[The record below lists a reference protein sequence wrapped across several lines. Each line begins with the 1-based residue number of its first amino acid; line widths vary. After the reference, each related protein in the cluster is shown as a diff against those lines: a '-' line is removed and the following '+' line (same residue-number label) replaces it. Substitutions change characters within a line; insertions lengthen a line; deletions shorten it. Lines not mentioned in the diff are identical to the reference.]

1 MAYKTSLSNS
11 VGFFNSEKDTNPLS
25 KGVTYGRVVDVI
37 LDDSHKDYET
47 FGRLEAINGIKYQ
60 LINEKENN
68 TNQDNTFAYSS
79 ETNFKRV
86 PLIGEIVEI
95 FSATQNS
102 ANNLTYL
109 NRTYYRYPLNLW
121 NVAHHNALPDITSN
135 ITEVDF
141 GDDVVEKENIGTLQ
155 PFPGDVYIEGRTGQ
169 SLRFSNFKHPKNIYT
184 DDSNNG
190 DPLAILRIGQTQNVD
205 IFSNYVEDV
214 NLDPS
219 SIYLT
224 SNHTIPLNPSTSTQ
238 VSYIKNDTP
247 TNISTYKGNQIILNS
262 GRIVLHSN
270 QDHLLLNSKN
280 SINLSSNST
289 NIDNLEYTAIESPE
303 ILLGAK
309 ATEPVLKGQSSVD
322 LLNSLLDVLLNILSA
337 HNLAATPNLAS
348 TQLIAAASEATPRL
362 LEMKSELETLKSNK
376 VFTE

>member
-1 MAYKTSLSNS
+1 M
-11 VGFFNSEKDTNPLS
+11 
-25 KGVTYGRVVDVI
+25 
-37 LDDSHKDYET
+37 
-47 FGRLEAINGIKYQ
+47 
-60 LINEKENN
+60 
-68 TNQDNTFAYSS
+68 
-79 ETNFKRV
+79 
-86 PLIGEIVEI
+86 
-95 FSATQNS
+95 
-102 ANNLTYL
+102 
-109 NRTYYRYPLNLW
+109 
-121 NVAHHNALPDITSN
+121 
-135 ITEVDF
+135 
-141 GDDVVEKENIGTLQ
+141 
-155 PFPGDVYIEGRTGQ
+155 
-169 SLRFSNFKHPKNIYT
+169 
-184 DDSNNG
+184 
-190 DPLAILRIGQTQNVD
+190 
-205 IFSNYVEDV
+205 
-214 NLDPS
+214 NLDPT

>member
-11 VGFFNSEKDTNPLS
+11 VGFFNSENDTSPS
-25 KGVTYGRVVDVI
+25 TQGITYGRVVDVI
-37 LDDSHKDYET
+37 LDDSHSDYET
-47 FGRLEAINGIKYQ
+47 FGKLEAINGIKYQ

-68 TNQDNTFAYSS
+68 ITPDTTFAFSS

-121 NVAHHNALPDITSN
+121 NTAHHNALPDITSN
-135 ITEVDF
+135 ATEVDF
-141 GDDVVEKENIGTLQ
+141 GDNVVEKENIGTLQ

-184 DDSNNG
+184 DDRNNG
-190 DPLAILRIGQTQNVD
+190 DPLAILRIGQTENVD
-205 IFSNYVEDV
+205 ILSNYIEDI

-224 SNHTIPLNPSTSTQ
+224 SNHTVPLNPSTVAQ
-238 VSYIKNDTP
+238 VSYINNDTP
-247 TNISTYKGNQIILNS
+247 ISISTYRGKQILINS

-270 QDHLLLNSKN
+270 EDHLLINSKN

-289 NIDNLEYTAIESPE
+289 NIDNLDYTAINSPK

-309 ATEPVLKGQSSVD
+309 AIEPVLKGQSSID
-322 LLNSLLDVLLNILSA
+322 LLNSLIDVLLNILSS
-337 HNLAATPNLAS
+337 HDLALTPDLAS

-362 LEMKSELETLKSNK
+362 LEIKSDLETLKSNK